1 MAELGMGLIWM
12 VGLEFGFFFFFF
24 FFCCCDAV
32 ILADDGSIWVD
43 QRWRKR

>member
-24 FFCCCDAV
+24 GCCDAV
-32 ILADDGSIWVD
+32 ILADDG
-43 QRWRKR
+43 